1 MSEASSTSFKRHSEC
16 DDGPSVKRA
25 RYASPILDIPLL
37 YHLAASAHN
46 ASAHHL
52 QQAFLPPTISPT
64 TTSSILLTDGSPYIR
79 DLSAHKKCMDLLL
92 LALDLLKL
100 GLDQVL
106 SIRERAAFACEY
118 GVVGLKVVAAGYI
131 DKDRLLADIQ
141 NFTRHGVSAQ
151 VGCL

>member
-1 MSEASSTSFKRHSEC
+1 
-16 DDGPSVKRA
+16 VKRA

-52 QQAFLPPTISPT
+52 QQAFLPPTI
-64 TTSSILLTDGSPYIR
+64 SPYIR